1 MNALVRLRASIESH
15 PWLLVMVLAPFLWIL
30 PPVPID
36 ETRYLS
42 IAWEMRQSGDWV
54 ALHLNGFP
62 YFDKPPLL
70 FWLLN
75 IEWRLFGASL
85 WGSRLLPLAFA
96 AGCAA
101 LVQKLA
107 SRLGAG
113 NGVTEAWL
121 LLGFLYFQMFA
132 GVVMFDILL
141 CLCVLLSFFALVA
154 WMRDGARWAPWVLFA
169 GGALGMLAKGPVLLL
184 HVLPPLLL
192 SRWWAAPGGVPPSW
206 RRIGAALAVCL
217 ASGLPVLL
225 WAWAAVR
232 HREMADAKEL
242 LVTQTAGRVVES
254 FAHDRPFWWYLQWLL
269 PLLLPW
275 PLVLRWERLR
285 AAFAGVTAAP
295 AASFGWS
302 ASLPAFVAFAAV
314 SGKQLHYLI
323 PLFPGIALW
332 LGAMVRTDP
341 RLLHGRRMLVFCALL
356 LAVWIWAL
364 LRPGDMSPAPLAP
377 WLLRSLMALS
387 LAALCAS
394 AVIAWRARGV
404 AEERQVT
411 CAMLLL
417 AIAMLPLIR
426 TQALGNMDLRGLA
439 AQVVD
444 MQRQGVPLVRAGHE
458 PGLITFLAR
467 LPSPLPTTDDPEK
480 WAKEHPQGY
489 VLLWSSHALPPD
501 VHPRVRAGNG
511 WGGLRPAT
519 TWYHPGS
526 GPETP
531 PPVPR

>member
-1 MNALVRLRASIESH
+1 MNALARLRASIESH
-15 PWLLVMVLAPFLWIL
+15 PWLLVLALAPFLWIL

-75 IEWRLFGASL
+75 LEWRLFGASL
-85 WGSRLLPLAFA
+85 WGSRMLPLVLAT
-96 AGCAA
+96 GCVA
-101 LVQKLA
+101 LVQQLA
-107 SRLGAG
+107 ARLGSG
-113 NGVTEAWL
+113 RGVTEAWL

-141 CLCVLLSFFALVA
+141 CLCVLMSFLALVA
-154 WMRDGARWAPWVLFA
+154 WLRDGARWAPWVLFA
-169 GGALGMLAKGPVLLL
+169 GSALGMLAKGPVLLL

-192 SRWWAAPGGVPPSW
+192 ARWWIGAGGTLPSW
-206 RRIGAALAVCL
+206 RRIGAALGVCL
-217 ASGLPVLL
+217 AGGLPVLL

-232 HREMADAKEL
+232 HRELADAKEL

-275 PLVLRWERLR
+275 PLVWRWRRTR
-285 AAFAGVTAAP
+285 AALAAVATAQ
-295 AASFGWS
+295 AARFGWC
-302 ASLPAFVAFAAV
+302 ASLPAFIVFGAV

-323 PLFPGIALW
+323 PLFPGFVLW
-332 LGAMVRTDP
+332 FGAMVRADP
-341 RLLHGRRMLVFCALL
+341 RLLHGRRMLAFCALI

-377 WLLRSLMALS
+377 WLLHSLMALS
-387 LAALCAS
+387 FVAICAAV
-394 AVIAWRARGV
+394 AVAWRNQSD
-404 AEERQVT
+404 AEEGRVACT
-411 CAMLLL
+411 MLLL
-417 AIAMLPLIR
+417 VVAMLPLIR

-439 AQVVD
+439 AKVID
-444 MQRQGVPLVRAGHE
+444 LQRQGVPLVRAGHE

-467 LPSPLPTTDDPEK
+467 LPSPLPTTDDPAQ

-489 VLLWSSHALPPD
+489 VLLWSSHALPRD
-501 VHPRVRAGNG
+501 VRPRVRAGNG
-511 WGGLRPAT
+511 WAGLRPAT

-526 GPETP
+526 GAEP
-531 PPVPR
+531 PPATPR